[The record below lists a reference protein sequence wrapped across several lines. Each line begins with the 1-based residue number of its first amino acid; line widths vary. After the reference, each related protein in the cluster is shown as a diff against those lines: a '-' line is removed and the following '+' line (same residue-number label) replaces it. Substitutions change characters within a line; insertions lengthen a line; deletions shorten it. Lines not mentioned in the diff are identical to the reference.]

1 MGPGPI
7 PGSLED
13 RSSSK
18 FSPNQLAE
26 LGERLADEG
35 AARHERALQELA
47 CAVADQ
53 APGVSAAL
61 RDRSAA
67 EVLRQRAFAVAS
79 LVLLGAERMHAVA
92 PAA

>member
-1 MGPGPI
+1 M
-7 PGSLED
+7 
-13 RSSSK
+13 
-18 FSPNQLAE
+18 FSPHELAE

-35 AARHERALQELA
+35 TAGHERALQELA
-47 CAVADQ
+47 RAVTDL
-53 APGVSAAL
+53 APGVAAAL